1 MNSNL
6 PVEQLWDA
14 YRDGELSQADIATFE
29 QHLADHPDQQ
39 ALFDAESQWLE
50 SLHDQ
55 PVMQNA
61 TLQTKANVDFSTS
74 VLDQWNDQS
83 KPVLAKI
90 HWKSASFSAGWLVA
104 AAAIAI
110 AMWVNA
116 PEATIDQPAPR
127 TIASNL
133 PSDSWATPGNR
144 HPLTSLVQDLD
155 DTYDEQPTN
164 VFAALGAMMNL
175 SNVEVTPIQQASF
188 QEH

>member
-6 PVEQLWDA
+6 PIEQLWDA
-14 YRDGELSQADIATFE
+14 YRDGELSQADIARFE
-29 QHLADHPDQQ
+29 QYLADHPDRQ
-39 ALFDAESQWLE
+39 ALFDVESQWLE

-55 PVMQNA
+55 PMMQKTLAAQTQVSDDFTA
-61 TLQTKANVDFSTS
+61 TI
-74 VLDQWNDQS
+74 LDQWDDQS

-127 TIASNL
+127 SIASNVI
-133 PSDSWATPGNR
+133 PSDTWANPANR
-144 HPLTSLVQDLD
+144 HPLTSLVQDMD
-155 DTYDEQPTN
+155 DTYDEKPTD
-164 VFAALGAMMNL
+164 VFAALGSMMNL
-175 SNVEVTPIQQASF
+175 SNVEIQPASF